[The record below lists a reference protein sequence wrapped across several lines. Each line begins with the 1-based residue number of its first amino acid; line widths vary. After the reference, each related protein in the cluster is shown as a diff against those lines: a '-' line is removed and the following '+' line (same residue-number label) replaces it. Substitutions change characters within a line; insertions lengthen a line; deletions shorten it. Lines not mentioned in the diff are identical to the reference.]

1 MNVLAVI
8 SPGLKVLFERVGKP
22 EVTIGRTFFGSAGRG
37 RSSPAIT
44 LAGPKAYGWPTPF
57 TQDSCATC
65 QSKSFS
71 VRRYH
76 DGCWSTVVP
85 FRLTAWNH
93 RQVRSRLLS
102 IFFSMVE

>member
-8 SPGLKVLFERVGKP
+8 SPAKGSLRARGKP
-22 EVTIGRTFFGSAGRG
+22 EVTIGPTFFGSAGRG

-65 QSKSFS
+65 QSRSFRFDA
-71 VRRYH
+71 VTMGLGARR
-76 DGCWSTVVP
+76 
-85 FRLTAWNH
+85 FR
-93 RQVRSRLLS
+93 SD
-102 IFFSMVE
+102 